1 MMKPVLAFVL
11 GAVLSAV
18 LCLFYVNDLKT
29 QLQNAQA
36 QTQQQ
41 QTAQRSND
49 QGKLQHVQ
57 GLLDSC
63 QGKFSRATFLYE
75 QPTNLFGAPFGEP
88 ARVWAIPVD
97 VEPAYIGTKHGVF
110 SHYDPKT
117 QMETVKFDAKKQ

>member
-1 MMKPVLAFVL
+1 MMKLVLAFVW

-63 QGKFSRATFLYE
+63 QGKFSKATFLYE

-97 VEPAYIGTKHGVF
+97 VEPAYTRTNHAT
-110 SHYDPKT
+110 STHYNPNT
-117 QMETVKFDAKKQ
+117 QTPTVNFTTHNH

>member
-1 MMKPVLAFVL
+1 MMKLVLAFVW

-75 QPTNLFGAPFGEP
+75 QPTNLFGDPFGEP
-88 ARVWAIPVD
+88 QNVWAIPVKL
-97 VEPAYIGTKHGVF
+97 ELANFGPKHGMISNYV
-110 SHYDPKT
+110 P
-117 QMETVKFDAKKQ
+117 